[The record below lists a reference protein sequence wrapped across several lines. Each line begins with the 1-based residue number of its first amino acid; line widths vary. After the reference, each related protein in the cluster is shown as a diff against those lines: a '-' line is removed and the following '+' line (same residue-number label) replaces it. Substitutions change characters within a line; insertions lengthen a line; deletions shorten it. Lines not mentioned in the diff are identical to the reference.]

1 MLCCIFIYC
10 LEDIHVHMYR
20 TSRKMIFEIFK
31 SKFVSFDLIW
41 DFGRNRKIL
50 TLENFL
56 PPMGNSVV
64 KLLFN
69 HFSRVFSFADLN
81 I

>member
-1 MLCCIFIYC
+1 
-10 LEDIHVHMYR
+10 MYV
-20 TSRKMIFEIFK
+20 TSRKMIFKIFK
-31 SKFVSFDLIW
+31 NKFVSFDMIW

-50 TLENFL
+50 TKENFL
-56 PPMGNSVV
+56 PPMGNRVV

-81 I
+81 LN